1 MTTSDRP
8 PATGPSPMRQ
18 VVDVLV
24 VQGGPIPW
32 RPRGNTAAL
41 AEFVDERL
49 AEQHAQLVVFSEL
62 CLTPYFA
69 ASRDRSWLSE
79 GHTHADEEIK
89 LLRSI
94 AERHG
99 THLVVPFAERDPDAS
114 TLYNSTL
121 IIDGNGS
128 IVMGRYCS
136 GPRIGQQTP
145 TFRKVHLS
153 ENNST
158 DPGVHEKYF
167 FTPGEGFVVF
177 DTELGRIAPVIC
189 YDRSFPESWRAVA
202 DAGAQIVLV
211 PIATARPERVR
222 MLQEELTVAAVQ
234 NGVFVVAACKGGSEA
249 GPNAL
254 IDYSGGSMVI
264 TPSGKVLEQAPL
276 REGDLAIRAQLEA
289 TELSVHAQTF
299 HYRRDRRPEAYQ
311 QPGNSKCVTN
321 RLAPIIKE

>member
-1 MTTSDRP
+1 
-8 PATGPSPMRQ
+8 MRQ

-128 IVMGRYCS
+128 IVMGR
-136 GPRIGQQTP
+136 
-145 TFRKVHLS
+145 
-153 ENNST
+153 
-158 DPGVHEKYF
+158 
-167 FTPGEGFVVF
+167 
-177 DTELGRIAPVIC
+177 
-189 YDRSFPESWRAVA
+189 
-202 DAGAQIVLV
+202 
-211 PIATARPERVR
+211 
-222 MLQEELTVAAVQ
+222 
-234 NGVFVVAACKGGSEA
+234 
-249 GPNAL
+249 
-254 IDYSGGSMVI
+254 
-264 TPSGKVLEQAPL
+264 
-276 REGDLAIRAQLEA
+276 
-289 TELSVHAQTF
+289 
-299 HYRRDRRPEAYQ
+299 
-311 QPGNSKCVTN
+311 
-321 RLAPIIKE
+321 